1 MEGGNEFIRKA
12 KGSRVHVKLNSGEI
26 FEGTF
31 TCLDGC
37 LNIVLADAK
46 CSGDTYTEI
55 LIRGNNVLY
64 IAAAEKKTVKK
75 TPAAENDLQT
85 MKVAL

>member
-12 KGSRVHVKLNSGEI
+12 KGSKVQVKLNSGEI

-31 TCLDGC
+31 VCLDGC

-46 CSGDTYTEI
+46 CEGDTYSEI

-64 IAAAEKKTVKK
+64 ISASAEK
-75 TPAAENDLQT
+75 
-85 MKVAL
+85 

>member
-1 MEGGNEFIRKA
+1 M
-12 KGSRVHVKLNSGEI
+12 HVKLNSGEV
-26 FEGTF
+26 FEGKL

-46 CSGDTYTEI
+46 CDGETFSEI

-64 IAAAEKKTVKK
+64 IAAAEKRTTK
-75 TPAAENDLQT
+75 
-85 MKVAL
+85 KVAISESEL

>member
-1 MEGGNEFIRKA
+1 M
-12 KGSRVHVKLNSGEI
+12 HVKLNSGEV
-26 FEGTF
+26 FEGKF

-46 CSGDTYTEI
+46 CDGETFSEI

-64 IAAAEKKTVKK
+64 IAAAEKRTTKK
-75 TPAAENDLQT
+75 AAISESELQT
-85 MKVAL
+85 M

>member
-1 MEGGNEFIRKA
+1 MN
-12 KGSRVHVKLNSGEI
+12 VKLNSGEI

-46 CSGDTYTEI
+46 CDGDSYSEI

-64 IAAAEKKTVKK
+64 ISAVEKKSVNKI
-75 TPAAENDLQT
+75 AILEGELQP
-85 MKVAL
+85 MRVNI